1 MKRTYFFPLGV
12 LAAAVLIVAG
22 CGGSSKKT
30 SSAGTSSSASQPT
43 GGAYGGGGSTAASA
57 SSGAGAAIDAKKS
70 GLGTILVDSKG
81 MSLYLFEK
89 DKGPK
94 SSCSGAC
101 AAAWPPVTST
111 GAATAGA
118 GIAKAKLGTT
128 TRSDGTKQVTYNGHP
143 LYTYA
148 GDSSPGQ
155 TKGEAL
161 KQFGAEWYL
170 LSPAGKKV
178 EKAGS

>member
-1 MKRTYFFPLGV
+1 MKRTYFLPLGV
-12 LAAAVLIVAG
+12 IAAVVLIVAG

-30 SSAGTSSSASQPT
+30 SSASTGTSSAASQPT
-43 GGAYGGGGSTAASA
+43 GGAYGGATSA
-57 SSGAGAAIDAKKS
+57 PANTGAGAAIDAKKS
-70 GLGTILVDSKG
+70 SLGTILVDSKG
-81 MSLYLFEK
+81 MSIYYFQK

-94 SSCSGAC
+94 STCSGAC

-111 GAATAGA
+111 GAATAGT
-118 GIAKAKLGTT
+118 GIAKAKLGTS

-155 TKGEAL
+155 TNGEGL
-161 KQFGAEWYL
+161 KQFGAEWYV
-170 LSPAGKKV
+170 LSPAGNKV
-178 EKAGS
+178 EKPGS

>member
-1 MKRTYFFPLGV
+1 MKRTYFLPLGV
-12 LAAAVLIVAG
+12 LVAAVLIVAG
-22 CGGSSKKT
+22 CGGGSKKT

-43 GGAYGGGGSTAASA
+43 GGAYGGGASTAASA

-89 DKGPK
+89 DKGPT

-118 GIAKAKLGTT
+118 GLVKAKLGTT

-148 GDSSPGQ
+148 GDSSAGQ
-155 TKGEAL
+155 TNGEAL
-161 KQFGAEWYL
+161 KQFGAEWYV
-170 LSPAGKKV
+170 LSPAGSKV
-178 EKAGS
+178 EKPGS